1 MDLIT
6 ALTAVHTGDNHK
18 SSTAV
23 FIWDVVCLRRYKM
36 ARYVNLFQ
44 TTIMNCSDN
53 KLFSFEDI
61 NAVAAN
67 QTFDNSSGRQNNMDV
82 SISGS

>member
-1 MDLIT
+1 
-6 ALTAVHTGDNHK
+6 
-18 SSTAV
+18 
-23 FIWDVVCLRRYKM
+23 M